1 MVKVMY
7 TELGTQQVVTEY
19 DLLFWKKNKLMLLE
33 KLRKMPNAKNL
44 LFISLLTQQ
53 KLVTLLPSC
62 PWLGLA
68 LLWALERA
76 MVIKIIMII
85 CLALIIIGLLMLLW
99 CDYELEKITENLRR
113 LDIEGKY
120 LCLENKELD
129 SS

>member
-1 MVKVMY
+1 MRDGESNVLY

-68 LLWALERA
+68 LLWALEREQSA
-76 MVIKIIMII
+76 
-85 CLALIIIGLLMLLW
+85 G
-99 CDYELEKITENLRR
+99 
-113 LDIEGKY
+113 
-120 LCLENKELD
+120 
-129 SS
+129 